1 MWHPGGRCDA
11 HWALDQNIYLTFNYK
26 TAFITCCEAGCW
38 VLTPTS
44 TFINTRGFWFDSPSV
59 FYNTTENHR
68 LIFYTELITFIWH
81 FSFQWARPVTQR
93 GWSSLSGFPRDSGAE
108 YTPTITTG
116 GKSRKKTMITL
127 RLKFLFLKLFICFS
141 FGTKTQI
148 LAVSVLVA
156 VLFQT
161 TPIVQVSV
169 LRPRRWGRRLH
180 PEDSWTWELCR
191 LWNWEGE

>member
-1 MWHPGGRCDA
+1 MSFSFILPFYHWRPGVHCLPNITLCDIREGIVMLTGQTR
-11 HWALDQNIYLTFNYK
+11 LDQNIYLTFNYK
-26 TAFITCCEAGCW
+26 TAFITLCEAGCW

-68 LIFYTELITFIWH
+68 LIFYTELITFIWY

-116 GKSRKKTMITL
+116 GRSRTKPWLHWVSLFKTFYL
-127 RLKFLFLKLFICFS
+127 LLLS
-141 FGTKTQI
+141 
-148 LAVSVLVA
+148 
-156 VLFQT
+156 
-161 TPIVQVSV
+161 
-169 LRPRRWGRRLH
+169 
-180 PEDSWTWELCR
+180 
-191 LWNWEGE
+191 